1 MVTYL
6 PLAVLHTRLFLN
18 CLDEMTDQA
27 ASLRVAGQTNSAAFV
42 AAHLV
47 DSRAWTAR
55 MLGVDIPAPFGGT
68 VAYGSSM
75 DDLEAVPTLEAA
87 REEWRAVSAVLE
99 ARLGALTPG
108 DLETMATQRFPID
121 DPTTGGALAFV
132 LHHEA
137 YHLGQLALLRR
148 AAGLPAMRYRSGT

>member
-1 MVTYL
+1 MTYL
-6 PLAVLHTRLFLN
+6 PVASLNTRLFLN
-18 CLDEMTDQA
+18 CLEQMSDDA
-27 ASLRVAGQTNSAAFV
+27 ASLRVAGHTNSAAFV

-55 MLGVDIPAPFGGT
+55 MLGIEIPAPFGGS

-75 DDLEAVPTLEAA
+75 DDLEQVPTLEAA
-87 REEWRAVSAVLE
+87 REEWLAVSAVLE
-99 ARLGALTPG
+99 SRLAALTPA
-108 DLETMATQRFPID
+108 DLESPATQRFPID
-121 DPTTGGALAFV
+121 DSTMGGALTFL

-148 AAGLPAMRYRSGT
+148 AVGLPAMRYGPAA